1 MFKKENRYMTREIAE
16 NIPVEIAILL
26 WELID
31 NLTIEKDYLQVFEIN
46 PIGVEVLEIVHK
58 QEVPKYEASVYIQN
72 GLIKDKLKIYAIDS
86 IEYSTMMF
94 SNEY

>member
-1 MFKKENRYMTREIAE
+1 MFKKENRYMTKEIAE
-16 NIPVEIAILL
+16 NLPVEIAILM

-31 NLTIEKDYLQVFEIN
+31 NLTIEKDYLQIFEIN
-46 PIGVEVLEIVHK
+46 PIGLGIVEIVHK
-58 QEVPKYEASVYIQN
+58 QEVPEYEATIYIQN
-72 GLIKDKLKIYAIDS
+72 DLIKDKLKIYAIDS

>member
-16 NIPVEIAILL
+16 NLPVEIAMLL

>member
-26 WELID
+26 WDLID
-31 NLTIEKDYLQVFEIN
+31 NLIIEKDYLQIFEIN
-46 PIGVEVLEIVHK
+46 PIGLGVVEIVHK
-58 QEVPKYEASVYIQN
+58 QEVPKYEVSVYIQN
-72 GLIKDKLKIYAIDS
+72 DLIKDKLKIYVIDS

-94 SNEY
+94 

>member
-72 GLIKDKLKIYAIDS
+72 GLIKDKLKIYVIDS

>member
-1 MFKKENRYMTREIAE
+1 MFKKENRYMTREIDE

-26 WELID
+26 WDLID
-31 NLTIEKDYLQVFEIN
+31 NLIIEKDYLQIFEIN
-46 PIGVEVLEIVHK
+46 PIGLGVVEIVHK
-58 QEVPKYEASVYIQN
+58 QEVPKYEVSVYIQN
-72 GLIKDKLKIYAIDS
+72 DLIKDKLKIYVIDS

>member
-16 NIPVEIAILL
+16 NLPVEIAMLL
-26 WELID
+26 WDLID
-31 NLTIEKDYLQVFEIN
+31 NLILEKDYLQVFEIN

-58 QEVPKYEASVYIQN
+58 QEVPEYEASIYIQN
-72 GLIKDKLKIYAIDS
+72 DLIKDKLKIYVIDS

>member
-1 MFKKENRYMTREIAE
+1 MTREIAE

-26 WELID
+26 WDLID
-31 NLTIEKDYLQVFEIN
+31 NLIIEKDYLQIFEIN
-46 PIGVEVLEIVHK
+46 PIGLGVVEIVHK
-58 QEVPKYEASVYIQN
+58 QEVPKYEVSVYIQN
-72 GLIKDKLKIYAIDS
+72 DLIKDKLKIYVIDS

>member
-16 NIPVEIAILL
+16 NLTVEIAMIL
-26 WELID
+26 WDLID
-31 NLTIEKDYLQVFEIN
+31 NLILEKDYLQVFEIK
-46 PIGVEVLEIVHK
+46 PIGLGVLEIVHK

-72 GLIKDKLKIYAIDS
+72 DLIKDKLKIYAIDS

>member
-1 MFKKENRYMTREIAE
+1 MFKKENRYMTKEIAQ
-16 NIPVEIAILL
+16 NLPVEIVILL

-31 NLTIEKDYLQVFEIN
+31 KLTIEKDYLQIFDIN
-46 PIGVEVLEIVHK
+46 PIGLGIVEIVNK
-58 QEVPKYEASVYIQN
+58 QEVPEYEATVCIQN
-72 GLIKDKLKIYAIDS
+72 DLIKDKLKIYVIDS

>member
-1 MFKKENRYMTREIAE
+1 MFKKENRYMTKDIAE
-16 NIPVEIAILL
+16 NLPVEIAILI

-46 PIGVEVLEIVHK
+46 PIGLGVVEIVHK
-58 QEVPKYEASVYIQN
+58 QEVPKYEVSVYIQN
-72 GLIKDKLKIYAIDS
+72 DLIKDKLKIYVIDS